1 MLISSIFYVYIV
13 MLLLFRVL
21 LRGNSNL
28 LIIFNIIN
36 SIDLVSFMDFNNMRG
51 GRVPQ
56 VPSEPPA
63 TSIVPIDLTTDP
75 NFKE

>member
-51 GRVPQ
+51 GRVTQ
-56 VPSEPPA
+56 VPSEPLVP
-63 TSIVPIDLTTDP
+63 SIVSIDLITDP